1 MDENQKVRIAI
12 THGDTN
18 ATGYE
23 LILKT
28 FEEPTMLELCTPIVY
43 GSPKVAAYHR
53 KSLEMQQ
60 QLNIIANA
68 EEARDGRLN
77 LLTTFD
83 DEIKVSLGEPTPES
97 GMAGLKALDRAM
109 TDFRQHS
116 FDALVTLPISNS
128 NVSTPDFTFPGQTAY
143 IEASLDEAHQ
153 SMPIRINEHLR
164 LALLTEGLPLKDV
177 PQAITAE
184 NLKQKLTL
192 FYNTLRRDFRLT
204 APRIAVLSLNPL
216 RDGDFGDEER
226 NVIEP
231 TVDELRE
238 QGILTFG
245 PYAADE
251 FFAQGQYDSFDGI
264 LAMYDDQ
271 GLVPYKAMTQEWS
284 IVYLAGLS
292 VVCTRPDMEVDFAN
306 AGENVSD
313 PIQLRQAIY
322 AAIDC
327 ARNRVAFDEAHAD
340 PLRKL
345 YREKRDDSEKVR
357 FSIPKKHENKAPQE

>member
-1 MDENQKVRIAI
+1 MEELRKPRIAI

-23 LILKT
+23 LIFKT
-28 FEEPTMLELCTPIVY
+28 FEEPAMLELCTPIVY

-53 KSLEMQQ
+53 NMLQTQ
-60 QLNIIANA
+60 VQLNIIASA
-68 EEARDGRLN
+68 DEAKEGRLN

-83 DEIKVSLGEPTPES
+83 DEIKVQLGEPTPES

-109 TDFRQHS
+109 TDFRQHA

-128 NVSTPDFTFPGQTAY
+128 NISTPSFAFPGQAAY
-143 IEASLDEAHQ
+143 IEASLDEARQ
-153 SMPIRINEHLR
+153 SMPIRLNEQLR
-164 LALLTEGLPLKDV
+164 MALLTSGLELKDV
-177 PQAITAE
+177 PRAITAE
-184 NLKQKLTL
+184 SLKQKSKL
-192 FYNTLRRDFRLT
+192 FFNTLRRDFCLD

-216 RDGDFGDEER
+216 RDGDFGEEEK

-238 QGILTFG
+238 QGVLTFG

-251 FFAQGQYDSFDGI
+251 FFAERQFDSFDGI

-271 GLVPYKAMTQEWS
+271 GNVPYKAMTQETS

-292 VVCTRPDMEVDFAN
+292 IVCAQPDMEVDYAH

-313 PIQLRQAIY
+313 PAQLRQAIY
-322 AAIDC
+322 TAIDA
-327 ARNRVAFDEAHAD
+327 ARNRLLFDEAHAD

-345 YREKRDDSEKVR
+345 YREKRDDSDKAR
-357 FSIPKKHENKAPQE
+357 FSVPKKRENQENK